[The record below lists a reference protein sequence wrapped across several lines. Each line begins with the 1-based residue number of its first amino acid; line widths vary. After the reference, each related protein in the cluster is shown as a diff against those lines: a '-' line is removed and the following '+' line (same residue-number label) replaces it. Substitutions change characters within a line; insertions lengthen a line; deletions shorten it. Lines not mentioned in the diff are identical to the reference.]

1 MRRCLLAAT
10 ALVALAAPTAS
21 ALPKLPLSHQ
31 GRWITDASGRVV
43 ILHGVNMV
51 YKRPPYAPDETGF
64 GADDAKF
71 LKREGY
77 DNVRLGVIYAAV
89 EPQPGVYDD
98 AYLDRIARTVKIL
111 GRHGISSMLDFHQ
124 DLYNERY
131 QGEGWPEW
139 ATIDDGLPA
148 APQSG
153 FPANYLVMP
162 GLQRAFDNFW
172 DNREGPEGVGL
183 QDRYAA
189 AWRHVAQRFRSSDD
203 VMGYDLVNEPW
214 PGTAWQ
220 DCINPAGCPASDA
233 KLHAFSAKMISAI
246 READRRHLVFYEP
259 YVLFN
264 FGAGTTIG
272 PFGDPK
278 LGFSFHDYCLSAGSS
293 DSNEGCDTPDDL
305 VFANADAH
313 AERTGDA
320 LLLTEFGATRAVD
333 ILTAMVERADEHM
346 VGWQEWHYC
355 GCDDP
360 TTSGPG
366 DKQALV
372 YDPAK
377 PPRAGNIDDG
387 KLDILSRPYPEAVAG
402 TPLEYAFDGTTKT
415 FTLRWTRA
423 RASGRGAFGPKAVT
437 EVRVPRRQYPQGY
450 RVRAKGARVLSK
462 RGAPILR
469 LAARRDVAE
478 AQVTLTLT
486 PSR

>member
-1 MRRCLLAAT
+1 VRRCLLAAT
-10 ALVALAAPTAS
+10 ALVALAAPAAS
-21 ALPKLPLSHQ
+21 ALPQLPLSHE

-64 GADDAKF
+64 GADDARF

-98 AYLDRIARTVKIL
+98 AYLDRIARTVKLL
-111 GRHGISSMLDFHQ
+111 GKHGITTMLDFHQ
-124 DLYNERY
+124 DLYNERF
-131 QGEGWPEW
+131 QGEGWPDW
-139 ATIDDGLPA
+139 AVLDDGIPA
-148 APQSG
+148 EPKNG
-153 FPANYLVMP
+153 FPTNYLLMP
-162 GLQRAFDNFW
+162 ALQRAFDNFW
-172 DNREGPEGVGL
+172 DNKPAADGVGL
-183 QDRYAA
+183 QDHYAA
-189 AWRHVAQRFRSSDD
+189 AWRHVAMRFRGNRN
-203 VMGYDLVNEPW
+203 VMGYDLMNEPW

-233 KLHAFSAKMISAI
+233 RLHAFSAKMIAAI
-246 READRRHLVFYEP
+246 RTADPRQLVWYEP

-272 PFGDPK
+272 PFGDDR
-278 LGFSFHDYCLSAGSS
+278 LGFSFHDYCLTAGSS

-333 ILTAMVERADEHM
+333 ILTAMAERADEHM

-355 GCDDP
+355 TCDDP
-360 TTSGPG
+360 TTTGAG

-372 YDPAK
+372 YDPAE
-377 PPRAGNIDDG
+377 PPRGENIDDG
-387 KLDILSRPYPEAVAG
+387 KLDILSRPYPEVVAG
-402 TPLEYAFDGTTKT
+402 TPLEYGFADGT

-423 RASGRGAFGPKAVT
+423 RASGKGSFGPRAVT
-437 EVRVPRRQYPQGY
+437 EIRIPRRPYPDGY
-450 RVRAKGARVLSK
+450 RVKAKAARVLSK

-469 LAARRDVAE
+469 LAARRGVAE
-478 AQVTLTLT
+478 AQVAVT